1 MQIVDGR
8 RAPEL
13 ARGEVLAISCLSFV
27 TAQRARRVRKRAWS
41 CPEKQAL
48 SRSYSKVVSHCHIM
62 M

>member
-27 TAQRARRVRKRAWS
+27 TAQVLGASESMPGRARKRRRYR
-41 CPEKQAL
+41 AL
-48 SRSYSKVVSHCHIM
+48 TQKWYRIVTS
-62 M
+62 

>member
-27 TAQRARRVRKRAWS
+27 TAQRARGFESVPKS
-41 CPEKQAL
+41 GIAL
-48 SRSYSKVVSHCHIM
+48 SHHDVSKKDLDLGLSVH
-62 M
+62 

>member
-27 TAQRARRVRKRAWS
+27 TAQRARG
-41 CPEKQAL
+41 
-48 SRSYSKVVSHCHIM
+48 SKACLVVPGKAAARWPSI
-62 M
+62 